1 MMHEMSLTEVTERYS
16 IFSEK
21 ESAKFEELDA
31 ADVEAA
37 QELLQQRIVQPPTV
51 EESDKETDD
60 SKKDR
65 KSTTSRRM
73 TSRTRRRVMR
83 RRRFLKGGGEVEAEQ
98 EPVLEVDSE
107 LARSLTPKKRAAR
120 ILRKTCLE
128 VCKPEICCKDIAGKT
143 VS

>member
-1 MMHEMSLTEVTERYS
+1 MHETPLTEVTESCS
-16 IFSEK
+16 IFFEK
-21 ESAKFEELDA
+21 ESAKFEEVDA

-37 QELLQQRIVQPPTV
+37 QELLKQRIVQPPKV

-65 KSTTSRRM
+65 KSTMSRRM

-83 RRRFLKGGGEVEAEQ
+83 RRLLQRTGEVEVEQ
-98 EPVLEVDSE
+98 ETVLEVDPE
-107 LARSLTPKKRAAR
+107 LARRLTPKKRAAR
-120 ILRKTCLE
+120 ILKKTCLE